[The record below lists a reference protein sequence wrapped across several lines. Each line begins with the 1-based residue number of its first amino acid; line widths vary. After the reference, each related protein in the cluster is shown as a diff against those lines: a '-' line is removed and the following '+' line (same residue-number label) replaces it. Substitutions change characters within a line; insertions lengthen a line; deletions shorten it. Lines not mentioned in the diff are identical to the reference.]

1 MRFDENLRQFVY
13 EYEGI
18 VFAWDEEP
26 GKDFPDTVKK
36 LAAGYYER
44 LDDIVRHIA
53 PDLKEMYGITDPGE
67 IKSKLGKPV
76 IDLTMGEINYLE
88 HTFDYEHIFTLEYM
102 DDEFRQLSHFSVDG

>member
-18 VFAWDEEP
+18 IFAWDEEP
-26 GKDFPDTVKK
+26 EKDFSDTVKK

-53 PDLKEMYGITDPGE
+53 PDLNERNVWSYGSRGDKEQTGE
-67 IKSKLGKPV
+67 TCHRP
-76 IDLTMGEINYLE
+76 Y
-88 HTFDYEHIFTLEYM
+88 
-102 DDEFRQLSHFSVDG
+102 DGRN

>member
-18 VFAWDEEP
+18 IFAWDEEP

-67 IKSKLGKPV
+67 VKSKLEKPV

-88 HTFDYEHIFTLEYM
+88 HTFDYEHIFTLEYL
-102 DDEFRQLSHFSVDG
+102 DDEFKQLSHFSVDG

>member
-18 VFAWDEEP
+18 IFAWDEEP
-26 GKDFPDTVKK
+26 EKDFSDTVKK

-53 PDLKEMYGITDPGE
+53 PDLKEMYGVTDPGE
-67 IKSKLGKPV
+67 IKSKLG
-76 IDLTMGEINYLE
+76 LSS
-88 HTFDYEHIFTLEYM
+88 TLRWEKLIIWSIRLITSISLRWNTWM
-102 DDEFRQLSHFSVDG
+102 TNLSS

>member
-44 LDDIVRHIA
+44 LDDIVGHIA
-53 PDLKEMYGITDPGE
+53 PDLKEMYGE
-67 IKSKLGKPV
+67 IKRKLGKPV

-88 HTFDYEHIFTLEYM
+88 HTFDYEHIFTLEYL
-102 DDEFRQLSHFSVDG
+102 DDEFKQLSHFSVDG

>member
-53 PDLKEMYGITDPGE
+53 PDLKEMYGITDPRE
-67 IKSKLGKPV
+67 IKRKLGKPV

-102 DDEFRQLSHFSVDG
+102 DDEFKQLSHFSVDG

>member
-1 MRFDENLRQFVY
+1 MRFDENLGQFVY

-26 GKDFPDTVKK
+26 GKDFPV
-36 LAAGYYER
+36 
-44 LDDIVRHIA
+44 A

-67 IKSKLGKPV
+67 IKRKLGKPV

-88 HTFDYEHIFTLEYM
+88 HTFDYEHIFTLEYL
-102 DDEFRQLSHFSVDG
+102 DDEFKQLSHFSVDG

>member
-1 MRFDENLRQFVY
+1 MRFDENLGQFVY

-26 GKDFPDTVKK
+26 GEDFPDTVKK

-53 PDLKEMYGITDPGE
+53 PEQQVIMKGLMTSSGILPP
-67 IKSKLGKPV
+67 I
-76 IDLTMGEINYLE
+76 
-88 HTFDYEHIFTLEYM
+88 
-102 DDEFRQLSHFSVDG
+102 

>member
-1 MRFDENLRQFVY
+1 M
-13 EYEGI
+13 
-18 VFAWDEEP
+18 
-26 GKDFPDTVKK
+26 KK

-53 PDLKEMYGITDPGE
+53 PDLKEMYGVTNPEE

-88 HTFDYEHIFTLEYM
+88 HTFDYEHIFTLEYL
-102 DDEFRQLSHFSVDG
+102 DDEFKQLSHFSVDG